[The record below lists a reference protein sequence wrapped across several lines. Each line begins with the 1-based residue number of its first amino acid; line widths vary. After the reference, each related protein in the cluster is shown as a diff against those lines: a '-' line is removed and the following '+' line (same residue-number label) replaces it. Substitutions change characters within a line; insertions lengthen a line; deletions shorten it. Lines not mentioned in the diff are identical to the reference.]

1 MPQAQFRLAV
11 LHAGEMLTRHV
22 SVCGKQGNAQPLA
35 LSEIGDA
42 FAEFDEQSIALLR
55 HTSIIGYRA
64 VLMRKV
70 YLTIYKATGKTH
82 DGNGGAAGAAVSHPF
97 DRTVAGTVSKRHRL
111 DLLQS

>member
-11 LHAGEMLTRHV
+11 FHAGEMLTRHV
-22 SVCGKQGNAQPLA
+22 SVCGKQGNAQSLA
-35 LSEIGDA
+35 FSETGDA

-70 YLTIYKATGKTH
+70 YLTVYGATGKTH
-82 DGNGGAAGAAVSHPF
+82 DRHGGAAGASVSRPL
-97 DRTVAGTVSKRHRL
+97 DRTIADTASERHRL
-111 DLLQS
+111 DLLQ